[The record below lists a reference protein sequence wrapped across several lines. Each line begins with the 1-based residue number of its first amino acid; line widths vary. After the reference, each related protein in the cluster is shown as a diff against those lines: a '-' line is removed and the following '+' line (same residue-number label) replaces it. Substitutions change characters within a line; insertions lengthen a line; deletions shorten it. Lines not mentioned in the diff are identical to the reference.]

1 LNEENGD
8 DAVIGSSSPK
18 QLRETIA
25 VMKGVRLPR
34 EVVDALNKGWEDIRG
49 KELLYWHRC
58 FSSLNR
64 MSVFLFA

>member
-1 LNEENGD
+1 MRKMEMML
-8 DAVIGSSSPK
+8 VIGSSSPK
-18 QLRETIA
+18 QLKETMD
-25 VMKGVRLPR
+25 VMKGGPLPR
-34 EVVDALNKGWEDIRG
+34 EVVDALNQGWEVIRG